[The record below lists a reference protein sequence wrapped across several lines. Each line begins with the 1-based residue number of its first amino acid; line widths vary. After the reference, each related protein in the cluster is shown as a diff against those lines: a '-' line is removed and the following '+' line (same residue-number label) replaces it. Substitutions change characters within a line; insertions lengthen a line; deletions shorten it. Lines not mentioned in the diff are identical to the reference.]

1 MRYRLHGLAAW
12 QAFWEA
18 IMTLSRL
25 IQLAA
30 TGVAVYTFSV
40 LPVAAQD
47 DGGPD
52 YYEVVDVSK
61 GKHLNIR
68 TRPSL
73 KATVLGGAA
82 TGTKLKNLGCKDG
95 DGGRWCNIETE
106 AGLKGYSF
114 GRYLREAPGVA
125 ADAAP
130 PPPAKPAR
138 FAVGTLKC
146 ERNNGSPVVDCAY
159 GVLRLSPTMSRV
171 QITWPDATKR
181 MFGIYG
187 GAASSADGPVVAKV
201 GADGSYDLKLTPKG
215 APTEH
220 YVVSADIIAPK

>member
-1 MRYRLHGLAAW
+1 
-12 QAFWEA
+12 
-18 IMTLSRL
+18 MTLSRL

-30 TGVAVYTFSV
+30 TGVAVYTFSA

-52 YYEVVDVSK
+52 YYEVVGVSA

-68 TRPSL
+68 TKPSL
-73 KATVLGGAA
+73 KATVLGGSA

-106 AGLKGYSF
+106 GGLKGYSF
-114 GRYLREAPGVA
+114 GRYLKEAAGAVA
-125 ADAAP
+125 QAPAAP